1 MSKNANKSFQI
12 FEVNHSLYF
21 PKIEN
26 SKTLYNESGR
36 RSHYSTNKLISQPG
50 KFNQQ
55 VPVRNFRINSPN
67 VEQKKPTYDSKS
79 FNFYRLKVS
88 LNDRTFK
95 NNSTYID
102 FKKAS
107 AQPDYY
113 SKLKSAQTKKKNN
126 QMTLKVDSHRN
137 LIDDKDIPKRN
148 NHTIVESKY
157 QTKTTKVPKSK
168 ILQKEKSENTLK
180 KRLVNSVDSIKKNI
194 NQSYF
199 ITRNHN
205 HNLNQSFKENIRDN
219 PTKTYNNIGYFD
231 SKHLKIKNSTDNT
244 IKNNKNI
251 NTKTITIIS
260 KNNIDNKKIK

>member
-113 SKLKSAQTKKKNN
+113 SKLKSAQTKKK
-126 QMTLKVDSHRN
+126 
-137 LIDDKDIPKRN
+137 I
-148 NHTIVESKY
+148 
-157 QTKTTKVPKSK
+157 
-168 ILQKEKSENTLK
+168 
-180 KRLVNSVDSIKKNI
+180 IK
-194 NQSYF
+194 
-199 ITRNHN
+199 
-205 HNLNQSFKENIRDN
+205 
-219 PTKTYNNIGYFD
+219 
-231 SKHLKIKNSTDNT
+231 
-244 IKNNKNI
+244 
-251 NTKTITIIS
+251 
-260 KNNIDNKKIK
+260 